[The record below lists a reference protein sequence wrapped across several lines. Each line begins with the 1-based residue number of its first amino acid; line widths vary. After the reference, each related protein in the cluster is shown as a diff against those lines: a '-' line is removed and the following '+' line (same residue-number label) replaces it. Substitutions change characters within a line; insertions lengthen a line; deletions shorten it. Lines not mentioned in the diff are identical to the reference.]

1 MFKAVFRRIKKKLYM
16 FVHRKKNN
24 KTKEKEEAKN

>member
-1 MFKAVFRRIKKKLYM
+1 MFKAVFRRIKNKLYM

-24 KTKEKEEAKN
+24 KNKEKEEAKN